1 MEVHVIADYSEVT
14 SKLSS
19 KVSALNQALND
30 KQYFNARVICNEIT
44 NDMEDLWQW
53 SMKKDEENEIP
64 KG

>member
-1 MEVHVIADYSEVT
+1 MNDYSEVT

-30 KQYFNARVICNEIT
+30 KEYFNARIICNEIT

-53 SMKKDEENEIP
+53 SMKKDEENESTALAHD
-64 KG
+64 